1 MATINT
7 LKATV
12 DADITDKI
20 SPSSISPGNVGN
32 NIKAVLDE
40 LRLRGITVID
50 DVAGLSTLNS
60 ADFTIAYVKNVGFF
74 KDSAT
79 GPANGSSIYSG
90 VGGRFWIL
98 QTVLEEMDVFLVG
111 GQSNMRGLGAAAQ
124 SPHPQPDTVY
134 KYDPGTEVFENVTTQ
149 EIIGSVGPIPPGT
162 RGSAWPTFGIVYHM
176 MTGRKVCIIPAAI
189 DGSGQISLSDTG
201 FGHWGPD
208 GDLYGDSITAVQ
220 GAMAAIQA
228 AGFNPVLR
236 GVIWGQGENDAAKIN
251 ATTESKA
258 QYKAGFEAMIANYR
272 TDLGSDLPFYI
283 YQTGTDT
290 GVSDT
295 GYSQVRAAQQ
305 EVVDANP
312 LLNKMQSTNAIDF
325 PARTLMTDA
334 VHYNQTALNEL
345 GMIGAQQVVNDLM
358 LYWLRSGTN
367 LSYMK
372 GRVGIGIKLPT
383 HPFHVIAAGEP
394 AKFST
399 SAGGSSCVI
408 LESTAAGGSDACGLR
423 FMNNAGL
430 QAQFTL
436 GSSVNVFNPNGITLH
451 PFTGDL
457 LIGSNTGNFRVFTG
471 AGGPQF
477 GATKL
482 KMDNTGRFVFT
493 NILGDPTVEASAVVS
508 FKSVTGG
515 VQLPNMTKAQRDAIA
530 SPANGLAVYQT
541 DNTPGLRVFN
551 GTNWMRYTETAD

>member
-1 MATINT
+1 MATITN
-7 LKATV
+7 LKAAV
-12 DADITDKI
+12 DTDITNKVA
-20 SPSSISPGNVGN
+20 PSSISPGNVGN
-32 NIKAVLDE
+32 NVKAVLDE

-60 ADFTIAYVKNVGFF
+60 ADFVIAYVKNVGFF

-79 GPANGSSIYSG
+79 GPANGTSIYSG
-90 VGGRFWIL
+90 VGGRFWVL
-98 QTVLEEMDVFLVG
+98 QTILEEMDVFLVG
-111 GQSNMRGLGAAAQ
+111 GQSNMRGLGTAAS
-124 SPHPQPDTVY
+124 SPQPQPDTVY
-134 KYDPGTEVFENVTTQ
+134 KYDPGTEVFENVTNQ

-189 DGSGQISLSDTG
+189 DGSGQIAGSDTG
-201 FGHWGPD
+201 FGNWGPA
-208 GDLYGDSITAVQ
+208 GTLYDDSITAVQ
-220 GAMAAIQA
+220 GAMAAIEA
-228 AGFNPVLR
+228 AGFIPVLR

-251 ATTESKA
+251 ATTETQA
-258 QYKAGFEAMIANYR
+258 EYQNAFTQMIADYR
-272 TDLGSDLPFYI
+272 TDLGADLPFYI
-283 YQTGTDT
+283 FQTGTDT
-290 GVSDT
+290 GASDT
-295 GYSQVRAAQQ
+295 GYAQIRAAQQ
-305 EVVDANP
+305 AVVDANP
-312 LLNKMQSTNAIDF
+312 LRNKMLSTNAIDF
-325 PARTLMTDA
+325 PARALMTDA

-345 GMIGAQQVVNDLM
+345 GTIGAQQVLNDLV
-358 LYWLRSGTN
+358 LQWQRSGTN
-367 LSYMK
+367 LSYML

-383 HPFHVIAAGEP
+383 HPFQVRAAGEP
-394 AKFST
+394 AKFT
-399 SAGGSSCVI
+399 TTAGGASCVI

-423 FMNNAGL
+423 FMNNLGL

-436 GSSVNVFNPNGITLH
+436 GSSANVFNPNGITLH

-457 LIGSNTGNFRVFTG
+457 MIGSNTGNFRVFTSG
-471 AGGPQF
+471 SGPQF
-477 GATKL
+477 TATKL

-493 NILGDPTVEASAVVS
+493 NILGDPTIEASAVVS